1 MQSTRRKNRNGSGGM
16 NGVSA
21 FITFVLAFGRA
32 TQEIQHTAAANA
44 RNTYTH
50 QQINT
55 LDDGID
61 GALPVN

>member
-55 LDDGID
+55 
-61 GALPVN
+61 